1 MSELEK
7 ILYNLGYGISDPQKN
22 QEIQGYIDEA
32 VEYMQ
37 SKGID
42 ESKINTHTAYTIKNL
57 WAKYRDQGED
67 EAILKKEGMIVHLI
81 LDLRR
86 R

>member
-1 MSELEK
+1 MSEVEK
-7 ILYNLGYGISDPQKN
+7 ILYKLGYGISDPHKA

-32 VEYMQ
+32 EEFMKSQ
-37 SKGID
+37 GID
-42 ESKINTHTAYTIKNL
+42 ESKIKTSTAYVIKSI
-57 WAKYRDQGED
+57 WATYRDQGED

-81 LDLRR
+81 FDLRR

>member
-1 MSELEK
+1 MSEIEK
-7 ILYNLGYGISDPQKN
+7 ILYKLGYGISDPHKT
-22 QEIQGYIDEA
+22 QEIQGYVDEA
-32 VEYMQ
+32 VEFMQ

-42 ESKINTHTAYTIKNL
+42 ESQIKSKTAYTIKSL
-57 WAKYRDQGED
+57 WATYRDQGED
-67 EAILKKEGMIVHLI
+67 EAILKKEGMIIHLI